1 MTTFQFQPRWKEEL
15 VCTGPGGEFVLDFP
29 MGVPTVYV
37 PTEHAWAQ
45 SAPAW
50 ARDLWPVFKA
60 ELEAWCDE
68 RDVQFFLDGSAK
80 CYGATAKA

>member
-1 MTTFQFQPRWKEEL
+1 MTTFHFQPLWKEEL
-15 VCTGPGGEFVLDFP
+15 VCTGPGGEFVLDFS
-29 MGVPTVYV
+29 MGVPSVYA
-37 PTEHAWAQ
+37 PTAHAWAQ

-60 ELEAWCDE
+60 ELEAWCDQ

-80 CYGATAKA
+80 CYGAIARV